1 MDDPRKSHSGHVD
14 EDDDAAEP
22 LNHATR
28 FGAGQKRNALGRPKG
43 SKGMH
48 TIVRK
53 VANQRTT
60 VTEGNLKKRRSW
72 LEILLITIRNN
83 AMVGDERWIVLFDR
97 ALSLSKPQDKG
108 PALGVLIVPEQS
120 RTIEEWEQKYATQ
133 KPGL

>member
-1 MDDPRKSHSGHVD
+1 
-14 EDDDAAEP
+14 
-22 LNHATR
+22 
-28 FGAGQKRNALGRPKG
+28 
-43 SKGMH
+43 MH

-120 RTIEEWEQKYATQ
+120 RTIEVWEQKYATQ
-133 KPGL
+133 KAGL